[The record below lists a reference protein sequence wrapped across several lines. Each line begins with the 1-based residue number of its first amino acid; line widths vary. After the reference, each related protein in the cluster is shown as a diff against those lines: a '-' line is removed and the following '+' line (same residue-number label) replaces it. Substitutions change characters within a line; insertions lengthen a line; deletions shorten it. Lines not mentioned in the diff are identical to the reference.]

1 MNIINNRVFMNIINN
16 RVFMNIINNKLIS
29 KLKQEFETTQIE
41 VKRS

>member
-1 MNIINNRVFMNIINN
+1 MNIINN

>member
-1 MNIINNRVFMNIINN
+1 MNIINN

-41 VKRS
+41 VKGS